1 MVFKGNGNQLI
12 DSELNMDE
20 PDMEAGDWYIL
31 KYLDAEGG
39 SVDAVARQNEDGEI
53 MVKAKAS
60 ANMCINF
67 SNELVDE
74 WVRKEF
80 DGQGM
85 D

>member
-1 MVFKGNGNQLI
+1 LI
-12 DSELNMDE
+12 DSEPNVDE
-20 PDMEAGDWYIL
+20 PEMEGGDWYIL
-31 KYLDAEGG
+31 KYMDAAGG

-53 MVKAKAS
+53 IVNAKAS
-60 ANMCINF
+60 SNLCINF

>member
-1 MVFKGNGNQLI
+1 
-12 DSELNMDE
+12 MD
-20 PDMEAGDWYIL
+20 A
-31 KYLDAEGG
+31 AGG

-53 MVKAKAS
+53 IVNAKAS
-60 ANMCINF
+60 SNLCINF